1 MSHSQKSKLSLT
13 IIILAVAAL
22 SSGLTEGIV
31 SFIGREG
38 KEPLPHRVVRSQPS
52 PDGTTIALL
61 FHVDTGDPW
70 DFLGAGQRYYLG
82 LRKKGVTYIISR
94 DLTEGGGIYE
104 GGVYDLRWLNDD
116 QILLERIISDRR
128 EDIIFDL
135 AEEQW
140 KAVGK
145 PE

>member
-1 MSHSQKSKLSLT
+1 MSRSKKNILSMT
-13 IIILAVAAL
+13 ILILAVAAF
-22 SSGLTEGIV
+22 SSGLTAGIM
-31 SFIGREG
+31 SFVGRDA
-38 KEPLPHRVVRSQPS
+38 KEPLPNRVVRSQPS

-61 FHVDTGDPW
+61 FHGDTDDPW

-82 LRKKGVTYIISR
+82 FRKKGVTYIISR

-135 AEEQW
+135 AEEEW
-140 KAVGK
+140 KAVDK